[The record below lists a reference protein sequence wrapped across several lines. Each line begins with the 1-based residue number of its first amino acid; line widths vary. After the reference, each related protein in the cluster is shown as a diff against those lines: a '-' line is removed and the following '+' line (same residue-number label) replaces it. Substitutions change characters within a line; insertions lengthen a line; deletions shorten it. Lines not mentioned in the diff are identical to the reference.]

1 MLAYALP
8 TLQIMSKGDFDF
20 DQLVQGLA
28 EDENKRKNSIV
39 HDGWGIEDS
48 SDERKRPAPK
58 RRKVT
63 WIVPTVGAGLVM
75 GGAAILIFGGFMRHK
90 AVAQEEKLVSASD
103 TFSTVPA
110 APRGPNDPVVESS
123 RGLPAQA
130 EAQPAGDQLPAA
142 TLARRAMERQRPVP
156 GAPGAPTKAKDEGE
170 ADPSDLLALAGQE
183 KAESKVEVKEAAPA
197 PKAAAPAEKTEA
209 PAEEKLPES
218 LSRGLIHK
226 GFQSVKAKVLACKD
240 KLPEGTTV
248 IEVSAL
254 IRPDGTVEDA
264 SADGAVGDSPAGA
277 CIATAVKSAE
287 FSRFSGTEPQKVS
300 YPFPVK

>member
-1 MLAYALP
+1 
-8 TLQIMSKGDFDF
+8 MSKGDFDF

-28 EDENKRKNSIV
+28 DDENKRKNSIV
-39 HDGWGIEDS
+39 HDGWGLEDS
-48 SDERKRPAPK
+48 SEEKKRPAPK

-63 WIVPTVGAGLVM
+63 WIVPTLGAGLVM
-75 GGAAILIFGGFMRHK
+75 GGAAILIVGGYMRPK
-90 AVAQEEKLVSASD
+90 AVAQEERLVSASD
-103 TFSTVPA
+103 TFATVAPA

-123 RGLPAQA
+123 RTLPAQP

-142 TLARRAMERQRPVP
+142 TLARRAVERQRPV
-156 GAPGAPTKAKDEGE
+156 PGAPTKAKDEGE

-209 PAEEKLPES
+209 PAEEKLPDS

-248 IEVSAL
+248 IEVSAM

-277 CIATAVKSAE
+277 CVAAAVKSAE
-287 FSRFSGTEPQKVS
+287 FARFSGTEPQKVS
-300 YPFPVK
+300 YPYPVK